1 MRNMTAW
8 CVCVCVCACV
18 RAFVH
23 ACILSLYILIYSVYI
38 PYVPY
43 SGLISR
49 GEIFVDWIVK
59 TFLWISFEDYN

>member
-1 MRNMTAW
+1 MP
-8 CVCVCVCACV
+8 
-18 RAFVH
+18 
-23 ACILSLYILIYSVYI
+23 LSHCKSSMISYSRK

-59 TFLWISFEDYN
+59 TFRRYIFEVITISPDKFHYNENFRG